1 MTFQQSNKSQC
12 GNISPALNFSMFG
25 PYTYI
30 LSHNDSDKYREPGT
44 SSLEETWMTNSE
56 TGVFQV
62 NTPSRGKY
70 LEGS

>member
-1 MTFQQSNKSQC
+1 MTFQQSNQNQR
-12 GNISPALNFSMFG
+12 GNISSALNFSMFG
-25 PYTYI
+25 PYSYV

-44 SSLEETWMTNSE
+44 SPLEETWMTNSE

-62 NTPSRGKY
+62 NTASRRKY